1 MGQGHQRG
9 EYSDA
14 VESRPIPETMRE
26 MRRRLPP
33 LSTLRPFEAT
43 ARLGSFTLAA
53 QELSLTQGAVSQQVR
68 NLEDYLGVRLF
79 DRQARRLELSPDGRQ
94 FFTASQR
101 ALEELERA
109 TTRIVARGA
118 RETLTLSANPSVATL
133 WLMPRLAAFTT
144 SRPNID
150 LRLTTSIDA
159 ADLHNG
165 GIDVAVRVGKLPGRA
180 YRRDRPRIDL
190 VMTERWDGIVAD
202 ELFPDALVPVASRQ
216 LLAQGPAIASPA
228 DLLAYPLIH
237 TVSRQR
243 AWQDWWQAQSLGYSS
258 RPHDLEFGHIFIS
271 MQAALEHRGIAI
283 VPELIY
289 HQARSTSPDLVPAW
303 LPPVR
308 SAGEYYVLT
317 HESQDASPATQAV
330 RQWLIEQA
338 QATRAQFGLDDHYPG

>member
-1 MGQGHQRG
+1 
-9 EYSDA
+9 
-14 VESRPIPETMRE
+14 MRE

-79 DRQARRLELSPDGRQ
+79 DRQARRLELTEDGVQYFR
-94 FFTASQR
+94 ASQR

-118 RETLTLSANPSVATL
+118 RETLTLSATPSVATL
-133 WLMPRLAAFTT
+133 WLMPRLAAFNT
-144 SRPNID
+144 SQPNID

-159 ADLHNG
+159 ADLHSG

-180 YRRDRPRIDL
+180 YRRDLPRIDL

-202 ELFPDALVPVASRQ
+202 ALFPDALVAVASRR
-216 LLAQGPAIASPA
+216 LLAEGPTIRCAA
-228 DLLAYPLIH
+228 DVMAYPLIH

-243 AWQDWWQAQSLGYSS
+243 AWQDWCQAQSIAFQP
-258 RPHDLEFGHIFIS
+258 RAQDLEFGHIFIS

-289 HQARSTSPDLVPAW
+289 HQARENTPDLIAAW

-317 HESQDASPATQAV
+317 HESQDATPATQIV

-338 QATRAQFGLDDHYPG
+338 RATRLQFGMEEPV

>member
-1 MGQGHQRG
+1 MGQGHQRS
-9 EYSDA
+9 EHPDA
-14 VESRPIPETMRE
+14 VESGPAPDSTRE

-79 DRQARRLELSPDGRQ
+79 DRQARRLELSEDGRQ
-94 FFTASQR
+94 FYTASQR

-118 RETLTLSANPSVATL
+118 RETLTLSATPTVASL
-133 WLMPRLAAFTT
+133 WLMPRLATFTA

-159 ADLHNG
+159 ADLHTG
-165 GIDVAVRVGKLPGRA
+165 GVDVAIRVGKLPGRA

-202 ELFPDALVPVASRQ
+202 ELFPDSLVPVASRQ

-228 DLLAYPLIH
+228 DVLGYPLIH
-237 TVSRQR
+237 TISRQR
-243 AWQDWWQAQSLGYSS
+243 AWQDWCQAQSLGFTP
-258 RPHDLEFGHIFIS
+258 REHDLEFGHIFIS
-271 MQAALEHRGIAI
+271 MQAALEHRGIAV

-289 HQARSTSPDLVPAW
+289 HQARERSPDLVPAW

-317 HESQDASPATQAV
+317 HESQDASPAIQAV
-330 RQWLIEQA
+330 RHWLVEEA
-338 QATRAQFGLDDHYPG
+338 QATRLQFGLDERA